1 MNPKNRN
8 LGTACRKTAS
18 ARRAKTALA
27 EAMAQGSRPEALVA
41 RVAEGDRAALSEL
54 YDRYAPGLWGVVWR
68 ILPDRDAAEEVIASV
83 FLRLW
88 NEARRF
94 SRARA
99 SVAAWLLLMARAAAV
114 DRQRAARKLPPLVLH
129 PDPFL
134 KSLSW
139 LPCPE
144 EIALLEERRDL
155 LRKVVN
161 QLPKPQRGA
170 LELAVI
176 EGYTEAEIAAR
187 LGEPRG
193 RVEST
198 LRAGMRFLKHRLRA
212 VLGTWTANI

>member
-1 MNPKNRN
+1 MNPKLRKS
-8 LGTACRKTAS
+8 GTAWRKTES
-18 ARRAKTALA
+18 ARRAKTALS
-27 EAMAQGSRPEALVA
+27 EAMAQVSTPEALVA
-41 RVAEGDRAALSEL
+41 RIAGGDKAALSGL
-54 YDRYAPGLWGVVWR
+54 YDRYASGLWGVVLR
-68 ILPDRDAAEEVIASV
+68 ILPDRDAAEEVIACV

-94 SRARA
+94 PRERA
-99 SVAAWLLLMARAAAV
+99 SVAAWLLLLARAAAV
-114 DRQRAARKLPPLVLH
+114 DRQRAARKLPPLVSH

-144 EIALLEERRDL
+144 EIALLEERREL

-176 EGYTEAEIAAR
+176 EGYTEAEIAER
-187 LGEPRG
+187 LGEPLG
-193 RVEST
+193 KVESA